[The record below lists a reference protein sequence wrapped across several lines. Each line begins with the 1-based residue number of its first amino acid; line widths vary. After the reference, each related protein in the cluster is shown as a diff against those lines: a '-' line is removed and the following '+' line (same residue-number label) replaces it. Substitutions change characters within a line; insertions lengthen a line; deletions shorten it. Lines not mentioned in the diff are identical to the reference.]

1 MVTDDQTK
9 QSRQTYVGVNL
20 VVCSAFPEDR
30 APGRHHSGEAG
41 AAFKPAIQ
49 GSAAALPQSDQ
60 ICTISA
66 VPSTAIRQES
76 GNPNRQ

>member
-1 MVTDDQTK
+1 MTK
-9 QSRQTYVGVNL
+9 LKQFGQIYVGVNV

-30 APGRHHSGEAG
+30 AADHHHSGEAAG
-41 AAFKPAIQ
+41 AFKPAIQ